1 MAEERELARRD
12 YYEENS
18 FVVSQSEPGSLYG
31 FNVEHGF
38 LEAILRGFRS
48 GFLTE
53 VEYRQLAQCETI
65 DDFKLCFQDTDFQEV
80 LSSVDALNDGRLTT
94 DVVVEKCWEK
104 FVQEFMW
111 IRNQASGS
119 LATFLNLIQYEY
131 MIRNVTYLITGL
143 INDTSKDQLLGR
155 CEPMGRFPRMGSIL
169 TFENSE
175 DGLLEL
181 YRTVLIDT
189 PIGKYFEQY
198 FMASSKAGQENTM
211 EHMRDMIS
219 DAQIDIITDTLIRF
233 WLEDFYRYCQKLG
246 GMTGELMSLMLE
258 FRADKQA
265 ILTMLNSFETSLNE
279 SFNIGTRQQL
289 FCSFGS
295 LYPEAIDAFQRV
307 NDEVGLERVLSKYA
321 FWADCFREAKQHQ
334 QEFPGTLMA
343 DAVQIELEKREVML
357 MEMAFEQQSHFG
369 CFYAFSKLKEQE
381 KKNIYW
387 IAECITLNKNE
398 RAQDKIRHIFRK
410 KQ

>member
-1 MAEERELARRD
+1 MSADRELARRD

-18 FVVSQSEPGSLYG
+18 FVRSFSHPGYIWG

-38 LEAILRGFRS
+38 LEAILRGYRS
-48 GFLTE
+48 GFLTDA
-53 VEYRQLAQCETI
+53 EYRQLTQCESLE
-65 DDFKLCFQDTDFQEV
+65 DFKLCFQDTDFQEV
-80 LSSVDALNDGRLTT
+80 LSSVDAFEGRLTT
-94 DVVVEKCWEK
+94 DVVVGRCWDK
-104 FVQEFMW
+104 FVDEFMW
-111 IRNQASGS
+111 IRNQATGS

-131 MIRNVTYLITGL
+131 MIRNVTFLITGL
-143 INDTSKDQLLGR
+143 INDTNKDQLLAK

-198 FMASSKAGQENTM
+198 FTASSKQGQENTM
-211 EHMRDMIS
+211 EQMRDMIS
-219 DAQIDIITDTLIRF
+219 DAQIDIITDQLIRF
-233 WLEDFYRYCQKLG
+233 WMEDFYRYCKKLG
-246 GMTGELMSLMLE
+246 GMTGELMALVLE
-258 FRADKQA
+258 YRADKQA

-295 LYPEAIDAFQRV
+295 LYPEAIDQFPRV
-307 NDEVGLERVLSKYA
+307 NDENSLRRVLDKYA
-321 FWADCFREAKQHQ
+321 FWKDVFRVAQ
-334 QEFPGTLMA
+334 QMQTEFPGTLLA
-343 DAVQIELEKREVML
+343 DAVQAELEKREIQIL
-357 MEMAFEQQSHFG
+357 QLAFEQQSHFG
-369 CFYAFSKLKEQE
+369 CFYAYVKLKEQE

-387 IAECITLNKNE
+387 IAECITLNKAE
-398 RAQDKIRHIFRK
+398 RAGDKIRQIFK
-410 KQ
+410 KS